1 MSNTLSKTIQ
11 DLEEQK
17 KRIDSA
23 LRVLRGLN
31 QSDGRSA
38 PRRTRAISEA
48 GRKRIAEAQK
58 RRWAKIRA
66 KKSSPKA
73 EA

>member
-1 MSNTLSKTIQ
+1 MTNTLSKTIQ
-11 DLEEQK
+11 DLVEQK

-31 QSDGRSA
+31 LSEGGRPA
-38 PRRTRAISEA
+38 RGPRAISEA

-66 KKSSPKA
+66 SRKTSA
-73 EA
+73 